1 MLNEKFWLAISFTTF
16 ILLLIKFVRPQMTKA
31 LDDKSKAI
39 GEEIMAAKE
48 MKERAIQLLAKAEKY
63 SAESASY
70 AQKLIQDAEAEAQ
83 KFSAEARQMLDQE
96 ISKKTAASI
105 ERIKLEEIGAI
116 RDIKT
121 KIVAAAM
128 ENLSENIAAKMDQ
141 KNHGQLIDRAT
152 QDFEK
157 VI

>member
-1 MLNEKFWLAISFTTF
+1 MFNEKFWLAISFVTF
-16 ILLLIKFVRPQMTKA
+16 ILLLIKFVRPQMAKA
-31 LDDKSKAI
+31 LDGKSKAI
-39 GEEIMAAKE
+39 AEEIMAAKE

-70 AQKLIQDAEAEAQ
+70 AQKLIKDAEAEAE
-83 KFSAEARQMLDQE
+83 KFAAEARQTLDQE

-141 KNHGQLIDRAT
+141 KNHEQLVAQAT

>member
-1 MLNEKFWLAISFTTF
+1 MLNEKFWLAISFATF

-39 GEEIMAAKE
+39 AEEILAAKE
-48 MKERAIQLLAKAEKY
+48 MKERAVQLLAKAEKY

-70 AQKLIQDAEAEAQ
+70 AQKLIKDAEAEAE
-83 KFSAEARQMLDQE
+83 KFSTEARQMLDQE
-96 ISKKTAASI
+96 ISKKTASSI

-141 KNHGQLIDRAT
+141 KNHGQLIDQAT

>member
-1 MLNEKFWLAISFTTF
+1 MLNEKFWLAVAFAAF
-16 ILLLIKFVRPQMTKA
+16 ILLLLKLARPHMTKA
-31 LDDKSKAI
+31 LDGKSKAI
-39 GEEIMAAKE
+39 AEEIMAAKE
-48 MKERAIQLLAKAEKY
+48 MKERAIKLLAKAEKY
-63 SAESASY
+63 SEESASY
-70 AQKLIQDAEAEAQ
+70 AQKLIKDAEAEAE
-83 KFSAEARQMLDQE
+83 KFATEARQMLELE

-105 ERIKLEEIGAI
+105 ERIKLEEVSAI

-141 KNHGQLIDRAT
+141 KNHEQLVAQAT